1 MTLKEIKELI
11 IYLIDKSGVVNIRDK
26 DYKLMHEE
34 LRNFVYDNNYDNSYE
49 WQLISQ
55 NLIYTTKE
63 YLSKEEANN
72 ILRAIEGLQ
81 RKELKNKQ
89 LSKDDISF
97 LNSLNSQILSV
108 VEQPYLTNQYATAI
122 ENAFKEIDHRLIKLY
137 KKYKNIDD
145 NGVSLMR
152 AIFNPEKDDKRL
164 LTFESLETKSGK
176 NVQEG
181 YMQIFAG
188 AMQGIRNPKAHE
200 NMTATKESAKDR
212 ITLASLLMKKIDEA
226 IKFSDIEE

>member
-1 MTLKEIKELI
+1 MTLEEIKELI

-81 RKELKNKQ
+81 RKELKNRQ